1 MNIEK
6 IKEELGGVIY
16 HCTEQNFEKG
26 YDPIGD
32 ILADLEIDNLNEDDT
47 HYLDTAPFSRY
58 SLINRQ
64 YTINDKDYFT
74 LYEHLD
80 SGARYFYSKYLN
92 DVFRVK
98 EDTPSLNWL
107 ISNGWYNHYFE
118 QFCNSYIY
126 DFQFSCNPE
135 MLNENYFSVYEDD
148 LLDYEKLIP
157 EPADCVEDY
166 YNKILNKALVD
177 IDVIKNC
184 KINFNRENIEIFKRW
199 FFLEFN
205 CTDFITENCHLKYNW
220 SAEFTMGLMD
230 LSLDY
235 LQANYSLHDSGGFP
249 ANFIEKVNLLG
260 DISTAPFESE
270 LFELIEDDFNISEDE

>member
-6 IKEELGGVIY
+6 IKEQLGAVIY
-16 HCTEQNFEKG
+16 HCTQENFEKG

-32 ILADLEIDNLNEDDT
+32 ILSDLEIDNLNEDDT
-47 HYLDTAPFSRY
+47 HYFDNAPFSRY

-98 EDTPSLNWL
+98 KDTPSLNWL
-107 ISNGWYNHYFE
+107 ISDGWYNHYFG
-118 QFCNSYIY
+118 QFCNAYIY

-135 MLNENYFSVYEDD
+135 MLIENYFSVFEDD
-148 LLDYEKLIP
+148 LLDYENLIP
-157 EPADCVEDY
+157 EPADCVEDS

-235 LQANYSLHDSGGFP
+235 LQANYSLHDCGGFP
-249 ANFIEKVNLLG
+249 VNFIKKVNLLG

-270 LFELIEDDFNISEDE
+270 LFELIEDDFNISDDE